1 MLRDGL
7 PVRPVPVPDPK
18 GRAVTRVSLNTQQP
32 SPVSYLESG
41 DLRVVDVFRTI
52 QGEGP
57 FAGLPAVF
65 VRLAGCNLACPD
77 CDTDYTTDTET
88 VSVFGLIGMVQ
99 AQFDALWERRVP
111 ESTLVVITGGEP
123 FRQNLGPF
131 VRELLGKHPV
141 RVQVETNGTL
151 FPGADA
157 FPFAAD
163 VTLVVSPKVGQVAH
177 GLRPY
182 VHHLKYVVKAADTP
196 DPATGLPLHALGNAA
211 PVAGPW
217 PGFRGTVWVQPADE
231 QNDECN
237 RTNLQYAVDLA
248 MRFGYR
254 VSVQLHKIMEM
265 P

>member
-1 MLRDGL
+1 MS
-7 PVRPVPVPDPK
+7 
-18 GRAVTRVSLNTQQP
+18 RVSLNTQP
-32 SPVSYLESG
+32 PTPVSYLESG

-57 FAGLPAVF
+57 FAGRRAVF

-77 CDTDYTTDTET
+77 CDTDYTSGAVTYTTDQLTNAVRKEA
-88 VSVFGLIGMVQ
+88 GLC
-99 AQFDALWERRVP
+99 RP
-111 ESTLVVITGGEP
+111 LVVITGGEP
-123 FRQNLGPF
+123 FRQNLSPF
-131 VRELLGKHPV
+131 VRQLILELSAE
-141 RVQVETNGTL
+141 VQVETNGTL

-163 VTLVVSPKVGQVAH
+163 VTLVVSPKVGHVAH

-182 VHHLKYVVKAADTP
+182 VNHLKYVVKAGDRADP
-196 DPATGLPLHALGNAA
+196 DTGLPLHALGNAA

-217 PGFRGTVWVQPADE
+217 PEFKGTVWVQPADE

-237 RTNLQYAVDLA
+237 KTNLQYAVDLV

-254 VSVQLHKIMEM
+254 ISLQMHKIMDL